1 MANTV
6 LNVYHCPR
14 CGLTVEVT
22 SPGAEPVCCGEPM
35 KLCRENT
42 VDAAREKH
50 VPEAESFAGGT
61 KVRVGSTAHPMT
73 PEHYIQWIEVV
84 NGPYVNRRYLKPGE
98 APEAEFYVPYADK
111 LVIRAYCNL
120 HGLWKK

>member
-1 MANTV
+1 MANKILDV
-6 LNVYHCPR
+6 FRCSH

-22 SPGAEPVCCGEPM
+22 APGATPVCCGEPM
-35 KLCRENT
+35 KHCAENS

-50 VPEAESFAGGT
+50 VPVAEDLNPGT
-61 KVRVGSTAHPMT
+61 RVKVGSVAHPMT
-73 PEHYIQWIEVV
+73 EEHYIQWIEVI
-84 NGPYVNRRYLKPGE
+84 NGSYVNRRYLKPGD
-98 APEAEFYVPYADK
+98 APEAEFYVPYSDK